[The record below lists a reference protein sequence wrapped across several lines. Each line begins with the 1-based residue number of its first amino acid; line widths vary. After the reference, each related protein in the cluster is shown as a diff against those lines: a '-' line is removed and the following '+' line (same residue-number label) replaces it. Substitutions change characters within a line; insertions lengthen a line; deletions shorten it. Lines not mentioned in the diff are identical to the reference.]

1 MLFAVFVIKLGNYWL
16 QNYFSW
22 PWIHWSNWSWADSA
36 SPFAGWL
43 SAAIRRTAAI
53 RVSWIYTSMWSR
65 LEGAWNH
72 SGRERNEVKDKSRCK
87 SLYRLHISHADAHC
101 YRVHVIKLS
110 LNSAVLGL
118 FSLWI
123 DQIFHWVCNL
133 TWPCLKSGSCLKR
146 SCRISWPFWLQ
157 VPFMA
162 CCQMTQ
168 ILRAWLTHSSV
179 TWDPCQILW
188 QPGLGLPVSFP
199 WVHFPHILLWC
210 SRPTGSASHPAHS
223 LV

>member
-1 MLFAVFVIKLGNYWL
+1 MIAKLLFLALNSLIELILGRLCISLRGMTFCCNQKDIESSMNLHRYVI
-16 QNYFSW
+16 QA
-22 PWIHWSNWSWADSA
+22 WSCMKS
-36 SPFAGWL
+36 F
-43 SAAIRRTAAI
+43 R
-53 RVSWIYTSMWSR
+53 SR
-65 LEGAWNH
+65 EKRGK
-72 SGRERNEVKDKSRCK
+72 RQKPCK

-199 WVHFPHILLWC
+199 RVHLPHILNWC

>member
-22 PWIHWSNWSWADSA
+22 PWIHLIELILGRLCISLRGMTFCCHQKDIESSMNLHRYVIQAWSCMKSFS
-36 SPFAGWL
+36 
-43 SAAIRRTAAI
+43 
-53 RVSWIYTSMWSR
+53 
-65 LEGAWNH
+65 
-72 SGRERNEVKDKSRCK
+72 RERNEVKDKSRCK

-199 WVHFPHILLWC
+199 WVHFPHILMFQAHWIC
-210 SRPTGSASHPAHS
+210 QPSGS
-223 LV
+223 